1 MKTVKL
7 LFILVLISASFYGC
21 MRCYNNVI
29 FTSKFVES
37 FLGSYD
43 FTMTDSL
50 GNKIAEGQFR
60 PKIFED
66 PDITGFFKVF
76 TLYDDKFKS
85 MLGTGG
91 NFFGSLD
98 EKNKKGFVNL
108 NPKIADNNIFLR
120 FSITDTALNGTWE
133 RSTMRGVVE
142 KGIFTAVKSKE

>member
-7 LFILVLISASFYGC
+7 LLILLAIASTTLYGC
-21 MRCYNNVI
+21 MRCNNNVI

-37 FLGSYD
+37 FLASYD

-50 GNKIAEGQFR
+50 GNKVAEGQFR

-66 PDITGFFKVF
+66 PDITGFTKVF
-76 TLYDDKFKS
+76 NVYNDRYKTI
-85 MLGTGG
+85 LGAGG
-91 NFFGSLD
+91 NFFGTLD

-120 FSITDTALNGTWE
+120 FSVTDNELNGTWE
-133 RSTMRGVVE
+133 YSTMRGIVE
-142 KGIFTAVKSKE
+142 KGVFKAVKQQ